1 MKKCKNQIHQQIKG
15 ALLLFML
22 CFAFGSAFAQ
32 MNGSYTIDPSASGV
46 ATSRIFKDWNSFVKS
61 IYNLSTT
68 VNPRTDG
75 GPIVLGLDS
84 VSGPVTVTVKSSN
97 LKLETTALNFA
108 SIKGV
113 SSKNTIVIDG
123 NFQTYNC
130 TIQYAPFQLKGIDYL
145 TIKNLTIING
155 HNEPGGIWFNN
166 QSDYNTITGCT
177 VNFSNLKG
185 VYTSTSYLYFSTSV
199 NYPHVYGYG
208 AVGPMGPPGSFNTIS
223 SNTFLTSSVNSPGP
237 YYAIT
242 LNGSSR
248 FYQTEAQNN
257 TFNGNKIQNFGYCA
271 IYQNYTNGNKI
282 SNNDISRLNSSQNGS
297 AKMYGIYN
305 TESYSTARSSEIS
318 TNNIHD
324 LPFAGAKVAT
334 SNLESIFLSYNL
346 NCIGNDKFHALFIE
360 NAFFNVFTTNGNC
373 FGLYL
378 YQTEYAD
385 INKNTIK
392 DIGCNSN
399 WNSYYIELAKFIDFL
414 KNKCDNIKQNS
425 DAGQLRNIELKYIS
439 GIRCN
444 GNTSSNNYSGGILYN
459 IQINSNNGTLA
470 YNEFQDNIITNN
482 ISAKDHASVQFY
494 HYNINSKILNNFKI
508 NRNYCVGNI
517 CLDSTGSHIF
527 YTGHITNCEVIGNV
541 VAGNYANSQFI
552 CIGNN
557 FLNQTKYSAEVR
569 NNTFQANTSMALS
582 PVVSTILCSID
593 FYGHNLKFTGNI
605 IDLKGSGKQSK
616 RWFRLS
622 YNNALKEFDYNT
634 YSLNNLFLNSEFE
647 INNVNYT
654 DWAGL
659 KSSGIAGA
667 HDNGEDPS
675 YIDISK
681 NDWRPG
687 ATAVQNNVPYLA
699 INEFDCKKVT
709 RNKIAHDR
717 GGLETNLDLQ
727 AISTNL
733 KLPVNVCAGYTSE
746 KIWLQLKSL
755 YPFDYVSNVK
765 VSYTINNGP
774 KVSTFVTKQ
783 LYNGD
788 TALVYFPKPLILNET
803 GVNKIAIFIDIQ
815 DDNSSNDTLYLYT
828 NVKPAPGGGKFTPS
842 ATITLAKYQP
852 NKSFDV
858 TIVGQAVEYTVN
870 APRLY
875 SNKDYM
881 GNGGSN
887 KWIASVVVK
896 NKAGK
901 VITGSSLVP
910 PTTTSD
916 LVVKFVTFDKSIEDS
931 TLTLYLKVTDNFYG
945 CDTIIQ
951 RDILIYPT
959 IVARINT
966 QSRICVGK
974 NVLFENKS
982 TLASGTFEFNWDF
995 GTGNPSD
1002 NKTDKNPL
1010 FSYKTPG
1017 KYKVTLLVK
1026 SVLYGF
1032 TSKDSA
1038 YIQVVQGP
1046 TAAFSNKNACEG
1058 YDLSFTNLS
1067 TPSNAFVN
1075 WNFGDLKGTSTSNNP
1090 TYKYA
1095 KSDSF
1100 LVTLIA
1106 DYAGCQDTA
1115 VHRVYQLANPKVYFT
1130 AQSACSG
1137 KTINFKN
1144 GTTWAFGAITYDWDF
1159 SDNTQSTDVHPDH
1172 VYTVPI
1178 TTTYNVTLK
1187 ARIDV
1192 GCVDSFT
1199 RQITVNEGPKTCD
1212 FSAIPDYGFGYYG
1225 MKLEPMNAVGKI
1237 GAQTNVNYTWTLE
1250 NGGQITGPI
1259 AQFNLLQDGSYNFE
1273 MLAVTKSTGCECK
1286 ITKSVIMNRT
1296 STINLAK
1303 FEVSVYPNPAV
1314 GSFNIALSETFGK
1327 EISIKII
1334 NLAGETVK
1342 FIQCQN
1348 NGLINVDTNNMSDG
1362 IYMVCVQSG
1371 MRVVTEKIVV
1381 GK

>member
-1 MKKCKNQIHQQIKG
+1 MKKRKNQNRQQIKG
-15 ALLLFML
+15 VSFLLML
-22 CFAFGSAFAQ
+22 CFTIGSSFAQ
-32 MNGSYTIDPSASGV
+32 MNGSYAIDPSSSAV

-61 IYNLSTT
+61 IYNVSTT

-97 LKLETTALNFA
+97 SKIEITALNFA
-108 SIKGV
+108 AIKGV
-113 SSKNTIVIDG
+113 SVNNTIVIDG

-130 TIQYAPFQLKGIDYL
+130 NLQYAPFRLTGIDYL
-145 TIKNLTIING
+145 TIKNLTILNG

-177 VNFSNLKG
+177 VKFPNSIG
-185 VYTSTSYLYFSTSV
+185 TSKQTSYLYFSTSV
-199 NYPHVYGYG
+199 FYPHVYGYG

-223 SNTFLTSSVNSPGP
+223 SNNFITTSVNSPGP
-237 YYAIT
+237 YYGIT
-242 LNGSSR
+242 LNGSSNS
-248 FYQTEAQNN
+248 YLSNPQNN
-257 TFNGNKIQNFGYCA
+257 SFNGNKIQNFSGYA
-271 IYQNYTNGNKI
+271 IYQQYTNGNSI
-282 SNNDISRLNSSQNGS
+282 TNNDISMVNISQTITTS
-297 AKMYGIYN
+297 LYGIYN
-305 TESYSTARSSEIS
+305 DASFSSSRASEI
-318 TNNIHD
+318 NNNIIHD
-324 LPFAGAKVAT
+324 L
-334 SNLESIFLSYNL
+334 S
-346 NCIGNDKFHALFIE
+346 
-360 NAFFNVFTTNGNC
+360 FTGTNGTLMYLCFNRNC
-373 FGLYL
+373 QGNNNF
-378 YQTEYAD
+378 YAQFAENTFYNIKANGTCYGFYFYNSYFLD
-385 INKNTIK
+385 IKKNIVK
-392 DIGCNSN
+392 NNSCSGY
-399 WNSYYIELAKFIDFL
+399 WNSFLIDKCSYIYIK
-414 KNKCDNIKQNS
+414 KNKCENVKQNANNS
-425 DAGQLRNIELKYIS
+425 GLTNIFLYDVK
-439 GIRCN
+439 GIQCN
-444 GNTSSNNYSGGILYN
+444 GNILLNNYSA
-459 IQINSNNGTLA
+459 GTLTNVRIYSHNGNWQ
-470 YNEFQDNIITNN
+470 YNEFVDNVIENN
-482 ISAKDHASVQFY
+482 ASGKSNYSLYIDYSIMSFR
-494 HYNINSKILNNFKI
+494 KNNFKI
-508 NRNYCVGNI
+508 NRNYCVGNTSS
-517 CLDSTGSHIF
+517 DSNGLHFF
-527 YTGHITNCEVIGNV
+527 YVDGISNCEIIGNV
-541 VAGNYANSQFI
+541 IAGNIANSQIISFKLAQQI
-552 CIGNN
+552 SSK
-557 FLNQTKYSAEVR
+557 FTAEIR
-569 NNTFQANTSMALS
+569 NNTFQAD
-582 PVVSTILCSID
+582 VSFAVKPSESKIHCEFSLKD
-593 FYGHNLKFTGNI
+593 FDLIFTGNI
-605 IDLKGSGKQSK
+605 IDLKGSGKQHE
-616 RWFRLS
+616 RRFHL
-622 YNNALKEFDYNT
+622 NCNTLKEFDYNT
-634 YSLNNLFLNSEFE
+634 YSLNNLFSQSEFA
-647 INNVNYT
+647 IKYVNYT

-659 KSSGIAGA
+659 KSSGIAGI

-675 YIDISK
+675 FIDISK

-699 INEFDCKKVT
+699 KNEFDCKKVI

-727 AISTNL
+727 AISTNI

-746 KIWLQLKSL
+746 KIWFQLKSL

-765 VSYTINNGP
+765 VSYSINKGP

-803 GVNKIAIFIDIQ
+803 GVNKIAIFIDMQ
-815 DDNSSNDTLYLYT
+815 DDNSSNDTLFLYT
-828 NVKPAPGGGKFTPS
+828 YVKPAPGGGKFTPS
-842 ATITLAKYQP
+842 TNLTLAKYQP
-852 NKSFDV
+852 SKSFDV

-875 SNKDYM
+875 SNKDYV
-881 GNGGSN
+881 GNGGGN

-896 NKAGK
+896 NKAGY
-901 VITGSSLVP
+901 VITGSSLIP
-910 PTTTSD
+910 PTSTSD
-916 LVVKFVTFDKSIEDS
+916 LIVKFVTFDNSIEDS
-931 TLTLYLKVTDNFYG
+931 TVTLYLKVTDNFYG

-951 RDILIYPT
+951 RDIFIYPT

-982 TLASGTFEFNWDF
+982 TPISGMFEFNWDF

-1002 NKTDKNPL
+1002 NKTEKNTL

-1075 WNFGDLKGTSTSNNP
+1075 WDFGDLKGSSTSNNP

-1095 KSDSF
+1095 KADSF

-1115 VHRVYQLANPKVYFT
+1115 VHKVYQLANPKVYFT

-1159 SDNTQSTDVHPDH
+1159 SDNTHTTDIHPEH

-1199 RQITVNEGPKTCD
+1199 SQITVNEGPKTCD
-1212 FSAIPDYGFGYYG
+1212 FYAMPDYGFGYYG
-1225 MKLEPMNAVGKI
+1225 MKLEPMNASGKV

-1259 AQFNLLQDGSYNFE
+1259 AQFNLLQDGSYKFE

-1286 ITKSVIMNRT
+1286 ITKSAIMNRT
-1296 STINLAK
+1296 STVNLAK
-1303 FEVSVYPNPAV
+1303 SEVSIYPNPAV
-1314 GSFNIALSETFGK
+1314 GRFNIALSESFGK

-1334 NLAGETVK
+1334 NLSGETVK
-1342 FIQCQN
+1342 CIQCQN
-1348 NGLINVDTNNMSDG
+1348 NGLINIDTTDMSTG

-1371 MRVVTEKIVV
+1371 MKIVSEKIVV
-1381 GK
+1381 GQ

>member
-46 ATSRIFKDWNSFVKS
+46 ATARVFKDWNSFVKS
-61 IYNLSTT
+61 IYNVSTT

-84 VSGPVTVTVKSSN
+84 VSAPVTVTVKSSN
-97 LKLETTALNFA
+97 IKVEKNALNFPE
-108 SIKGV
+108 IKGV
-113 SSKNTIVIDG
+113 SSKNTFVIDG

-130 TIQYAPFQLKGIDYL
+130 NLQYAPFRLTGIDYL

-185 VYTSTSYLYFSTSV
+185 VYTSTSYLYFSTLV
-199 NYPHVYGYG
+199 NYPHVCSYG
-208 AVGPMGPPGSFNTIS
+208 AAGPMGPPGSFNTIS

-242 LNGSSR
+242 LNGSSNS
-248 FYQTEAQNN
+248 YSTIPQNN
-257 TFNGNKIQNFGYCA
+257 TFTGNKIQNFGYSA

-282 SNNDISRLNSSQNGS
+282 INNDISRLNSSQNGS

-318 TNNIHD
+318 NNNIHD

-346 NCIGNDKFHALFIE
+346 NCIGNDNFHALFIE
-360 NAFFNVFTTNGNC
+360 NTFFNIFTTNMNG
-373 FGLYL
+373 FGLYF
-378 YQTEYAD
+378 YQTEYAE

-399 WNSYYIELAKFIDFL
+399 WYSFYVEVANNINFL
-414 KNKCDNIKQNS
+414 KNKCDNIKQYSNN
-425 DAGQLRNIELKYIS
+425 GYLRNISLKDIS
-439 GIRCN
+439 GLWCN
-444 GNTSSNNYSGGILYN
+444 GNILNNNYSGGILYN
-459 IQINSNNGTLA
+459 IQIISNNGTLA

-482 ISAKDHASVQFY
+482 SAVKSNTSLEILFL
-494 HYNINSKILNNFKI
+494 SKFAATNHFKI
-508 NRNYCVGNI
+508 YRNYCVGNTT
-517 CLDSTGSHIF
+517 LDSIGVHYF
-527 YTGHITNCEVIGNV
+527 FLNDLMNCEIIGNV
-541 VAGNYANSQFI
+541 IAGNYANSQHI
-552 CIGNN
+552 QIYSNGLSNSG
-557 FLNQTKYSAEVR
+557 YSAEVR
-569 NNTFQANTSMALS
+569 NNTFQANTSLALS
-582 PVVSTILCSID
+582 PSASKINCTIY
-593 FYGHNLKFTGNI
+593 FYNHSLKFTGNI
-605 IDLKGSGKQSK
+605 IDLKGSGKQYERRFHLAS
-616 RWFRLS
+616 
-622 YNNALKEFDYNT
+622 NTLKEFDYNT
-634 YSLNNLFLNSEFE
+634 YSLNNLFLKSYLV
-647 INNVNYT
+647 INGVEYT
-654 DWAGL
+654 NWAGL

-667 HDNGEDPS
+667 HDNGDDPS
-675 YIDISK
+675 FVDISK

-765 VSYTINNGP
+765 VSYTINKGP

-803 GVNKIAIFIDIQ
+803 GVNKIAIFIDMQ
-815 DDNSSNDTLYLYT
+815 DDNSSNDTLYFYT
-828 NVKPAPGGGKFTPS
+828 YVKPAPGGGKFTPS
-842 ATITLAKYQP
+842 ATITLAKYQS

-875 SNKDYM
+875 SNKDYV
-881 GNGGSN
+881 GNGGGN
-887 KWIASVVVK
+887 KWFASVIVK

-901 VITGSSLVP
+901 VIPGSSLVP

-916 LVVKFVTFDKSIEDS
+916 LVVKFVTFDQSIEDS

-959 IVARINT
+959 IVARMNT

-982 TLASGTFEFNWDF
+982 TLVSGTFEFNWDF

-1002 NKTDKNPL
+1002 NKTEKNPL

-1075 WNFGDLKGTSTSNNP
+1075 WNFGDLKGISTSNNP

-1159 SDNTQSTDVHPDH
+1159 SDNTHSTDIHPDH

-1178 TTTYNVTLK
+1178 TTTYNITLK

-1212 FSAIPDYGFGYYG
+1212 FYAIPDYGFGYYG
-1225 MKLEPMNAVGKI
+1225 MKLEPLNAVGKV

-1250 NGGQITGPI
+1250 NGGQVTGPI
-1259 AQFNLLQDGSYNFE
+1259 AQFNLLQDGSYKFE
-1273 MLAVTKSTGCECK
+1273 MLAVTKSTGCECR
-1286 ITKSVIMNRT
+1286 ITKSAIMNRT

-1303 FEVSVYPNPAV
+1303 SEVSIYPNPAV
-1314 GSFNIALSETFGK
+1314 GSFNIALSESFGK
-1327 EISIKII
+1327 GISIKII
-1334 NLAGETVK
+1334 NLAGETIK
-1342 FIQCQN
+1342 MIQCQN
-1348 NGLINVDTNNMSDG
+1348 NGLINVNTNNMSDG
-1362 IYMVCVQSG
+1362 IYMVCIQSG
-1371 MRVVTEKIVV
+1371 MKVVTEKIVV
-1381 GK
+1381 GR

>member
-1 MKKCKNQIHQQIKG
+1 MKKCKKQNHQQIKG
-15 ALLLFML
+15 ASLLLIL

-61 IYNLSTT
+61 IYNVSTT

-84 VSGPVTVTVKSSN
+84 VSGPITVTVKSSN
-97 LKLETTALNFA
+97 LTVETTALNFA
-108 SIKGV
+108 AIKGV
-113 SSKNTIVIDG
+113 SDKNTIEIDG

-130 TIQYAPFQLKGIDYL
+130 NLQYAPFRLTGVDYL
-145 TIKNLTIING
+145 TIKNLTISNG
-155 HNEPGGIWFNN
+155 NTEPGGIWFNN

-177 VNFSNLKG
+177 VKFPKSNGISKQ
-185 VYTSTSYLYFSTSV
+185 TSYLYFSTLV
-199 NYPHVYGYG
+199 NYPHVHGYG
-208 AVGPMGPPGSFNTIS
+208 AVGSMGPPGSYNTIS
-223 SNTFLTSSVNSPGP
+223 SNNFITTSVNSPGP
-237 YYAIT
+237 YYGVT
-242 LNGSSR
+242 LNGSSNS
-248 FYQTEAQNN
+248 YSTIPQNN
-257 TFNGNKIQNFGYCA
+257 TFKGNKIQNFSGYA
-271 IYQNYTNGNKI
+271 IYQLYTNGNSI
-282 SNNDISRLNSSQNGS
+282 TNNDISMVNSSQTITTS
-297 AKMYGIYN
+297 LYGIYN
-305 TESYSTARSSEIS
+305 DASVSSSRASEIS
-318 TNNIHD
+318 NNSIHD
-324 LPFAGAKVAT
+324 LSFAGSAGTLMYLCFNRDCYGNSNFYAQFAGNTFYNIKAT
-334 SNLESIFLSYNL
+334 GTCYGFYFYRTDYLEI
-346 NCIGNDKFHALFIE
+346 I
-360 NAFFNVFTTNGNC
+360 
-373 FGLYL
+373 
-378 YQTEYAD
+378 Q
-385 INKNTIK
+385 NTIK
-392 DIGCNSN
+392 NNSCNGN
-399 WNSYYIELAKFIDFL
+399 WNSFL
-414 KNKCDNIKQNS
+414 LTTCDRILLHKNKCENIKQNS
-425 DAGQLRNIELKYIS
+425 VS
-439 GIRCN
+439 GDMFNFNLNDIGGIKCN
-444 GNTSSNNYSGGILYN
+444 GNILINNYSAGMLSTVRIY
-459 IQINSNNGTLA
+459 SNNA
-470 YNEFQDNIITNN
+470 NWQYNEFNDNIIENN
-482 ISAKDHASVQFY
+482 ASGKSNY
-494 HYNINSKILNNFKI
+494 SLNINYASRPSSPTNNFKI
-508 NRNYCVGNI
+508 NRNYCVGNTSS
-517 CLDSTGSHIF
+517 DSYGVHFFAIDWVS
-527 YTGHITNCEVIGNV
+527 NCEIIGNV
-541 VAGNYANSQFI
+541 IAGNNANSQH
-552 CIGNN
+552 IGIK
-557 FLNQTKYSAEVR
+557 TVKASASKYTAEIR
-569 NNTFQANTSMALS
+569 NNTFQAN
-582 PVVSTILCSID
+582 VSSADKPSQSKINCS
-593 FYGHNLKFTGNI
+593 FYLENVDLIFTGNI
-605 IDLKGSGKQSK
+605 IDFKGSGIQSE
-616 RWFRLS
+616 RRLVFT
-622 YNNALKEFDYNT
+622 YFDKIKEFDHNT
-634 YSLNNLFLNSEFE
+634 YSLNNLFSKSYFV
-647 INNVNYT
+647 IGNVDYT

-659 KSSGIAGA
+659 KSSGISGA

-675 YIDISK
+675 FIDISK

-699 INEFDCKKVT
+699 KNEFDCKKVT

-727 AISTNL
+727 AISSNL
-733 KLPVNVCAGYTSE
+733 KLPENVCAGYTSE

-755 YPFDYVSNVK
+755 YPYDYLSNVK
-765 VSYTINNGP
+765 VSYAINKGP
-774 KVSTFVTKQ
+774 KVSAFVTKQ

-788 TALVYFPKPLILNET
+788 TALVYFSKPLILNET
-803 GVNKIAIFIDIQ
+803 GANKIAIFIDMQ
-815 DDNSSNDTLYLYT
+815 DDNSSNDTLFFYT
-828 NVKPAPGGGKFTPS
+828 YVKPVPGGGKFTPS
-842 ATITLAKYQP
+842 ATVTLAKYQP

-858 TIVGQAVEYTVN
+858 TVVGQSVEYTVN

-875 SNKDYM
+875 PNKDYV
-881 GNGGSN
+881 GNGGGN

-896 NKAGK
+896 NKSGK
-901 VITGSSLVP
+901 VITGSSLIA

-916 LVVKFVTFDKSIEDS
+916 LVVKFVTLDKSIEDS

-945 CDTIIQ
+945 CDTIIE

-959 IVARINT
+959 IVAKMST

-974 NVLFENKS
+974 NVLFENQS
-982 TLASGTFEFNWDF
+982 TLASGPLEFNWDF

-1002 NKTDKNPL
+1002 NKTEKNTI

-1017 KYKVTLLVK
+1017 MYKVSLLVK

-1067 TPSNAFVN
+1067 SPSNAFVN
-1075 WNFGDLKGTSTSNNP
+1075 WDFGDLKGTSTSNNP

-1095 KSDSF
+1095 KGDSF

-1106 DYAGCQDTA
+1106 DYAGCQDT
-1115 VHRVYQLANPKVYFT
+1115 VIHRVYQLANPKVDFT

-1144 GTTWAFGAITYDWDF
+1144 GTTWAFGGITYDWDF
-1159 SDNTQSTDVHPDH
+1159 SDNTHSTDINPDH

-1212 FSAIPDYGFGYYG
+1212 FFAIPDYGFGYYG
-1225 MKLEPMNAVGKI
+1225 MKLEPMNAVGKV

-1250 NGGQITGPI
+1250 NGSQVTGPI

-1296 STINLAK
+1296 SAINLATS
-1303 FEVSVYPNPAV
+1303 EVSVYPNPAV
-1314 GSFNIALSETFGK
+1314 GSFNIGLSESFGK

-1334 NLAGETVK
+1334 NVAGETVK

-1362 IYMVCVQSG
+1362 IYLILVQSG